1 MHTDPPHDTPT
12 AADAG
17 LASVADAFE
26 RAAQRWPGADFVDV
40 LPETAAVYGIGAG
53 AVSYAQMQARIVA
66 QRAAYAR
73 AGYGAGHRVGLL
85 LDNRP
90 AFFLH
95 WFALNGLGVSVVPI
109 NADLRAAEL
118 EYLVGHSEIALA
130 VALPHRHADLSAAAR
145 AAGRAL
151 ALMAGGA
158 LEVVDRVPPAPFGP
172 PGGSPADVSGHPS
185 TACGRGDAHRGP
197 GDGDGTSAPTLATE
211 CALLYT
217 SGTTGRPKGCILPN
231 RYFLHSGAWYAA
243 VGGLAALRT
252 AHPDG
257 QGGWTQE
264 RMLTPLP
271 LVHMNAMA
279 YSTLAMVLT
288 GGCLVV
294 LDRFHPGT
302 WWDSVRASRA
312 SVVHYLGVMPSMLM
326 KAAPR
331 DEDRAHVVRFG
342 FGAGVDRV
350 LHAPFEARFGFPL
363 LEAWAMT
370 ETGAGAVVMAHCEPR
385 QIGSNCFGREG
396 PDVEVRLVADHGG
409 AAAVDEPAELWVRHA
424 GPDPRDGFFAGYL
437 KDPEATA
444 EAWAEGWFHTGD
456 IVRRDAEGQLHFIDR
471 RKNVIRRSGEN
482 IAAVEVES
490 VLNQHP
496 AVKAC
501 AVAATP
507 DAVRG
512 DEVLACIVTHEPVP
526 ATDRARLA
534 RELTSHTLARLAYYK
549 APGWVAFVQALPLT
563 ASNKI
568 QRGEL
573 KAMARTLPGQPVCV
587 DTRFMKKRQGL

>member
-1 MHTDPPHDTPT
+1 MALNSSLASAEVD
-12 AADAG
+12 ADAG
-17 LASVADAFE
+17 LASVAQAFE
-26 RAAQRWPGADFVDV
+26 RAAERWPEAEFVDV
-40 LPETAAVYGIGAG
+40 LPETAAVYGIPAG
-53 AVSYAQMQARIVA
+53 AITYAALQARISA
-66 QRAAYAR
+66 LRAAYVQ

-130 VALPHRHADLSAAAR
+130 VALPHRHADLAAAAQ
-145 AAGRAL
+145 AAGRPL
-151 ALMAGGA
+151 ALMSGG
-158 LEVVDRVPPAPFGP
+158 LLDVDGAPPPAPFSP
-172 PGGSPADVSGHPS
+172 PR
-185 TACGRGDAHRGP
+185 TGDAEAA
-197 GDGDGTSAPTLATE
+197 STLSTE

-231 RYFLHSGAWYAA
+231 RYFLHSGTWYAG
-243 VGGLAALRT
+243 VGGMAALQVAQRQ
-252 AHPDG
+252 ADGAPAG
-257 QGGWTQE
+257 QGGWVQD

-279 YSTLAMVLT
+279 YSVLAMVLT
-288 GGCLVV
+288 GGCLIV
-294 LDRFHPGT
+294 LDRFHPGS
-302 WWDSVRASRA
+302 WWDSVSASRA
-312 SVVHYLGVMPSMLM
+312 TVVHYLGVMPSMLM
-326 KAAPR
+326 KAPPQDA
-331 DEDRAHVVRFG
+331 DRAHRVRFG
-342 FGAGVDRV
+342 FGAGVDRA
-350 LHAPFEARFGFPL
+350 LHAPFEVRFGFPL

-370 ETGAGAVVMAHCEPR
+370 ETGAGAVVMAHREPR
-385 QIGSNCFGREG
+385 QVGTNCFGREG
-396 PDVEVRLVADHGG
+396 EDVLVRLVADHGG
-409 AAAVDEPAELWVRHA
+409 EAGVDEPGELWVRHA
-424 GPDPRDGFFAGYL
+424 GADPRDGFFAGYL

-456 IVRRDAEGQLHFIDR
+456 IVRRDAQGQLHFIDR

-482 IAAVEVES
+482 ISAVEVES

-512 DEVLACIVTHEPVP
+512 DEVLACIVTHQPV
-526 ATDRARLA
+526 ADAQRESLA
-534 RELTSHTLARLAYYK
+534 RELTEHTLQRLAYYK
-549 APGWVAFVQALPLT
+549 APGWVAFVEALPLT

-573 KAMARTLPGQPVCV
+573 KALAQALRGQLHCV
-587 DTRFMKKRQGL
+587 DTRSLKKRQS